1 MSYNRRTLAPD
12 SPFAVAA
19 AVCMFL
25 SAAVRIAYCIVTL
38 PLGPTPELG
47 ELAVQYLLPLGCCLV
62 MGFMLLSRKN
72 SLLPTIIPMSFGVLF
87 FVLKTLRF
95 ADDWILSK
103 PIHVVLCCALYA
115 VFGLVYI
122 LTVTGALN
130 TRAVLMLL
138 CGLPFLFH
146 ILVEDVFLYRPESFL
161 GFLPELSVLLMMIA
175 LFAVA
180 CGMRRGRQ
188 Y

>member
-19 AVCMFL
+19 AVCMFI
-25 SAAVRIAYCIVTL
+25 SAAIRLAYFIITYPIGSL
-38 PLGPTPELG
+38 PDLRVLT
-47 ELAVQYLLPLGCCLV
+47 VYYLLPLACCV
-62 MGFMLLSRKN
+62 IMGSMLLSRKN
-72 SLLPTIIPMSFGVLF
+72 SLLPTIVPMTFGVLF
-87 FVLKTLRF
+87 FALKTVDF

-103 PIHVVLCCALYA
+103 PIHIAFCCALYA

-138 CGLPFLFH
+138 CGIPFLFH
-146 ILVEDVFLYRPESFL
+146 ILVEDMFINRPQSL
-161 GFLPELSVLLMMIA
+161 AGFLPELSVLLIMLA
-175 LFAVA
+175 LFVEAW
-180 CGMRRGRQ
+180 GMRRGRL

>member
-25 SAAVRIAYCIVTL
+25 SAAVRIAVLIL
-38 PLGPTPELG
+38 SHPLGSLPGLPT
-47 ELAVQYLLPLGCCLV
+47 LAVHFILPLGCCLT

-72 SLLPTIIPMSFGVLF
+72 SLLPTIIPMLLGVLF
-87 FVLKTLRF
+87 FALKSFDF
-95 ADDWILSK
+95 ADNWILSR
-103 PIHVVLCCALYA
+103 PVHIAFCCALYA

-122 LTVTGALN
+122 LTVTGVLG
-130 TRAVLMLL
+130 TRSVLMLL

-146 ILVEDVFLYRPESFL
+146 ILVEDIFIAPPSSLTEIL
-161 GFLPELSVLLMMIA
+161 AELSVLLIMLA
-175 LFAVA
+175 LFVEAW
-180 CGMRRGRQ
+180 GMRRGRQ

>member
-1 MSYNRRTLAPD
+1 MSYNRRTLSPD

-25 SAAVRIAYCIVTL
+25 SAAVRLAVFIVTVL
-38 PLGPTPELG
+38 PGGMPGLW
-47 ELAVQYLLPLGCCLV
+47 ELAVYCVLPLACCFV
-62 MGFMLLSRKN
+62 MGFMLLSRKA
-72 SLLPTIIPMSFGVLF
+72 SLIPTIIPMMFGVLF
-87 FVLKTLRF
+87 FALKTVDF

-103 PIHVVLCCALYA
+103 PWHVAFCCALYA

-130 TRAVLMLL
+130 TRSVLMLL

-146 ILVEDVFLYRPESFL
+146 VLVEDVFISRPES
-161 GFLPELSVLLMMIA
+161 LPGMLSELSILLIMAA
-175 LFAVA
+175 LFVEA